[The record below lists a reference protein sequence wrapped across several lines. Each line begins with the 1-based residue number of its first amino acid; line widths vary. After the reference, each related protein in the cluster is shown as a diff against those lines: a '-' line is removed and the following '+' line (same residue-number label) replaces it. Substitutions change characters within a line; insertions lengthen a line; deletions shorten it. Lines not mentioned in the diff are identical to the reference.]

1 MNKRD
6 RFESKLRILIGGFL
20 IFIIRFRSF
29 EKIKK
34 IEKLYFLQKTI
45 FKIKIKNL

>member
-34 IEKLYFLQKTI
+34 LDKLYFKN
-45 FKIKIKNL
+45 FIKERNK